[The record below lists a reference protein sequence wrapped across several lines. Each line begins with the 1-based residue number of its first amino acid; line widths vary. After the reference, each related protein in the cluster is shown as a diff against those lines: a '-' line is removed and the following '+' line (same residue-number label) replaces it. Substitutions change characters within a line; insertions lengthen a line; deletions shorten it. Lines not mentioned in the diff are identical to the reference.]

1 MAHDKQILVVDDDP
15 GIRKLTRIVLE
26 RNGFT
31 VLTAEGGVAV
41 FDIIA
46 GETIDLI
53 LLDIMMPQLDG
64 WATLKQLKAKPE
76 TADIPVIIVTAKA
89 ETVDQFLGIEVYG
102 VADYI
107 TKPFLPGELMERVA
121 TILDK
126 K

>member
-1 MAHDKQILVVDDDP
+1 MAQDKQILVVDDDP

-31 VLTAEGGVAV
+31 VLTAEGGTAV
-41 FDIIA
+41 LDILA
-46 GETIDLI
+46 GETVDLI

-76 TADIPVIIVTAKA
+76 TASIPVIIVTAKA
-89 ETVDQFLGIEVYG
+89 ETVDQFLGMEVYG

-121 TILDK
+121 TILGS
-126 K
+126 